1 MVLTVV
7 CFACGTS
14 NEVTDRVG
22 RRDECSKCMADLH
35 VCKNCDFYD
44 VSSYNECL
52 ETSADRIPEKETS
65 NFCDFFKPGSGS
77 YEKDNSDNLNLLA
90 QAEALFKKGT

>member
-1 MVLTVV
+1 MNLTVV
-7 CFACGTS
+7 CSACGTF
-14 NEVTDRVG
+14 NTVTGRVG

-35 VCKNCDFYD
+35 VCKNCEFYD
-44 VSSYNECL
+44 VSSYNECR
-52 ETSADRIPEKETS
+52 EVSADRVSDKEAG

-77 YEKDNSDNLNLLA
+77 YEKNNSADFLA